1 MEKLRLLPETEEI
14 KVINDKI
21 LLREKQIKDIA
32 ITLGEYN
39 QNLIQVLPIERPSN
53 HFILTNEVLAQNKE
67 LETQHQVL
75 SKALEEKVAI

>member
-39 QNLIQVLPIERPSN
+39 QNLIQVLQIERPSS

>member
-21 LLREKQIKDIA
+21 LLREKQIKDIV

-39 QNLIQVLPIERPSN
+39 QNLIPVLPIERPSN